1 MANLRERS
9 AQNTDTTNLRLTM
22 FERLQGLLGKESVEE
37 SVSPADIA
45 RDINALHQSMD
56 EMKQYSLDTMTWLAD
71 EQERLEEEGETEIAE
86 ELDDLMLYV
95 QTVFLRIEYGDQSVR
110 PDAEEKIEEA
120 GESVDDVLEAANDSE
135 GSE

>member
-1 MANLRERS
+1 
-9 AQNTDTTNLRLTM
+9 M
-22 FERLQGLLGKESVEE
+22 FEKLQGLLGKESVEE